1 MKDVNE
7 IHCADC
13 GKFILT
19 EEKESAC
26 GNIKCVAGSYANWMY
41 DLFGHGICYAVLSD
55 GRNREHRCFSKERW
69 YKNREFHI

>member
-1 MKDVNE
+1 MSDINE

-26 GNIKCVAGSYANWMY
+26 GNIKCVAGSYTNGY
-41 DLFGHGICYAVLSD
+41 YYGLNNSDELFIKELNKYYIV
-55 GRNREHRCFSKERW
+55 SKYPAEEIE
-69 YKNREFHI
+69 YIPY